1 MKRNKNREDPREHE
15 KTDDKEN
22 ITEKV
27 IRKVKL
33 HYRNK
38 DCIVVFRDHII
49 KGQDQENP
57 RVR

>member
-1 MKRNKNREDPREHE
+1 MKRNKNREDSREHDT
-15 KTDDKEN
+15 TDDKEY
-22 ITEKV
+22 IEEQVILKV
-27 IRKVKL
+27 IQ

-38 DCIVVFRDHII
+38 DCIIVFRDHII